1 MSARISRFAVF
12 SIITAIFVLLII
24 WKYVDIMLISPT
36 IVSRVNRPAQIVERG
51 PILDRNGRILAI
63 QTQMDSVTA
72 WMPNVTEKESTSVII
87 ADALAM
93 DSNLILNKFD
103 NYTGF
108 IYIKRKISPTESIR
122 IRSLIS
128 DGKIPGISL
137 EPEYGRNYPEQNLT
151 SHLTG
156 FAGIDN
162 TGLDGIELTYND
174 ILSPESDSNDG
185 IKYGNQIFLTID
197 LNIQYF
203 SRKLA
208 EKAYLEHDAD
218 SVMILVMDAG
228 NGDFLSWISIPDY
241 DPNTFGLANSKEKN
255 NLPVTFAYEP
265 GSVFKVFSLASE
277 MEIGGISPN
286 SHFYCE
292 GFYERQFSPDEVIR
306 INDLSVHGDV
316 SIADII
322 KYSCNS
328 GAAYASD
335 TVSKEDFYNK
345 INSFGFNSRTGL
357 AFVGETVGIL
367 QKPEYWS
374 GRSKPTIA
382 IGQEISVSAVQMITA
397 ATVLTNQGTL
407 LEPHIIDKIVSPEGK
422 LIKDFKREP
431 VRHVI
436 KPEIAKAMLLMMET
450 ATEPGGTARRTAI
463 DGLRIS
469 AKTGTAQKIDPN
481 SGRYSGS
488 SFVASTLAIFPT
500 GDPELIVYIV
510 IDTPKGDEFYG
521 GRIVT
526 PIIKELTEELVRY
539 LDIPMESEN
548 VIKHSGIIK
557 LTASDKFQPGNNLP
571 DLTGL
576 SKREI
581 LPLIA
586 LPGISVTIDGEGWV
600 VRQDPAPGT
609 PISEGMTIRLE
620 LE

>member
-1 MSARISRFAVF
+1 MSAKISRFAVF

-24 WKYVDIMLISPT
+24 WRYVDIMLISPT
-36 IVSRVNRPAQIVERG
+36 VVFRVNGPAQIVERG

-72 WMPNVTEKESTSVII
+72 WMPNVTEKEITSTII
-87 ADALAM
+87 AEALNM
-93 DSNLILNKFD
+93 DSTLILNKFN

-122 IRSLIS
+122 IRNLIRE
-128 DGKIPGISL
+128 GKIPGISL

-156 FAGIDN
+156 FVGIDN

-174 ILSPESDSNDG
+174 ILSPISDSDDG
-185 IKYGNQIFLTID
+185 IIYGNQIFLTID

-208 EKAYLEHDAD
+208 ERIYVEHDAD
-218 SVMILVMDAG
+218 SVMILVMDAKD
-228 NGDFLSWISIPDY
+228 GDFLSWVSIPDY
-241 DPNTFGLANSKEKN
+241 DPNTFGLASSVEKN
-255 NLPVTFAYEP
+255 NLPVTYAYEP
-265 GSVFKVFSLASE
+265 GSVFKIFSLSAE
-277 MEIGGISPN
+277 MELGGISPN
-286 SHFYCE
+286 SHFYCN
-292 GFYERQFSPDEVIR
+292 GFYEHIFSQDETVI
-306 INDLSVHGDV
+306 INCLGVHGDV
-316 SIADII
+316 SVQDII
-322 KYSCNS
+322 KFSCNS

-335 TVSKEDFYNK
+335 TVSKTDFYNK
-345 INSFGFNSRTGL
+345 LNSFGFSSRTGL
-357 AFVGETVGIL
+357 AFTGETIGIL
-367 QKPEYWS
+367 HKPEYWS

-397 ATVLTNQGTL
+397 ATILTNNGTL
-407 LEPHIIDKIVSPEGK
+407 LEPHIIDRIVSPEGK

-431 VRHVI
+431 VRRVI
-436 KPEIAKAMLLMMET
+436 KPEIANAMLLMMET
-450 ATEPGGTARRTAI
+450 ATEPGGTARRAAI

-469 AKTGTAQKIDPN
+469 AKTGTAQKIDPAT
-481 SGRYSGS
+481 GRYSTS

-500 GDPELIVYIV
+500 ENPEVIVYIV
-510 IDTPKGDEFYG
+510 IDTPKGDEFFG

-526 PIIKELTEELVRY
+526 PVIKELTEELVRY
-539 LDIPMESEN
+539 LDIPMESET

-557 LTASDKFQPGNNLP
+557 LTAADKFLPGEILP

-586 LPGISVTIDGEGWV
+586 LPGISVTIKGEGWV
-600 VRQDPAPGT
+600 VKQDPEPGT
-609 PISEGMTIRLE
+609 PIRKGMTIRLE

>member
-1 MSARISRFAVF
+1 MPARINRFAIF
-12 SIITAIFVLLII
+12 SILTSIFVLLII

-36 IVSRVNRPAQIVERG
+36 PNFRVTGPAQIIERG

-72 WMPNVTEKESTSVII
+72 WMPNVTEKEKASRII
-87 ADALAM
+87 AEALNM
-93 DSNLILNKFD
+93 NSDLLLEKFE
-103 NYTGF
+103 NNSGF
-108 IYIKRKISPTESIR
+108 IYIKRKISPTESTR
-122 IRSLIS
+122 IRNLINES
-128 DGKIPGISL
+128 VISGISL

-156 FAGIDN
+156 FTGIDN

-174 ILSPESDSNDG
+174 ILSPKPDSDDE
-185 IKYGNQIFLTID
+185 IIYGNQIFLTID

-208 EKAYLEHDAD
+208 KKAYNEYDAD
-218 SVMILVMDAG
+218 SVMILVMDAK
-228 NGDFLSWISIPDY
+228 NGDFLSWVSMPDY
-241 DPNTFGLANSKEKN
+241 DPNTFGLASSREKN
-255 NLPVTFAYEP
+255 NLPVTYAYEP
-265 GSVFKVFSLASE
+265 GSVFKIFSLGAE

-286 SHFYCE
+286 SHFYCD
-292 GFYERQFSPDEVIR
+292 GFYEHQFPNDETVK
-306 INDLSVHGDV
+306 INCLGVHGDV
-316 SIADII
+316 SVQDII

-335 TVSKEDFYNK
+335 TVSKKDFYNK
-345 INSFGFNSRTGL
+345 LNSFGFNSRTGL
-357 AFVGETVGIL
+357 AFTGETVGIL
-367 QKPEYWS
+367 KKPEDWS

-397 ATVLTNQGTL
+397 ATILTNQGTL
-407 LEPHIIDKIVSPEGK
+407 LQPHIIDKIVSPEGK
-422 LIKDFKREP
+422 LIKNFMREP

-450 ATEPGGTARRTAI
+450 ATESGGTARRTAI
-463 DGLRIS
+463 EGLRIS
-469 AKTGTAQKIDPN
+469 AKTGAAQKIDPN
-481 SGRYSGS
+481 TGKYSTS
-488 SFVASTLAIFPT
+488 FFVASTLAIFPT
-500 GDPELIVYIV
+500 DDPEVIIYIV
-510 IDTPKGDEFYG
+510 VDTPKGDEFYG

-539 LDIPMESEN
+539 LDIKMESDT
-548 VIKHSGIIK
+548 VINHSGIIRLSESKK
-557 LTASDKFQPGNNLP
+557 LEPGEYLP

-586 LPGISVTIDGEGWV
+586 LPEISVTIDGEGWV
-600 VRQDPAPGT
+600 VNQNPEPGT
-609 PISEGMTIRLE
+609 QIVKGMSIHLE

>member
-1 MSARISRFAVF
+1 
-12 SIITAIFVLLII
+12 
-24 WKYVDIMLISPT
+24 MLISPT
-36 IVSRVNRPAQIVERG
+36 PNFRVTGPAQIIERG

-72 WMPNVTEKESTSVII
+72 WMPNVTEKEKASGII
-87 ADALAM
+87 AEALNM
-93 DSNLILNKFD
+93 NSDLLLEKFE
-103 NYTGF
+103 NNSGF
-108 IYIKRKISPTESIR
+108 IYIKRKISPTESTR
-122 IRSLIS
+122 IRNLINES
-128 DGKIPGISL
+128 IIPGISL

-156 FAGIDN
+156 FTGIDN

-174 ILSPESDSNDG
+174 ILAPKPDTDDE
-185 IKYGNQIFLTID
+185 IIYGNQIFLTID

-208 EKAYLEHDAD
+208 EKAYNEYDAD
-218 SVMILVMDAG
+218 SVMVLVMDAK
-228 NGDFLSWISIPDY
+228 NGDFLSWVSMPDY
-241 DPNTFGLANSKEKN
+241 DPNTFGLASSREKN
-255 NLPVTFAYEP
+255 NLPVTYAYEP
-265 GSVFKVFSLASE
+265 GSVFKIFSLSAE

-286 SHFYCE
+286 SHFYCD
-292 GFYERQFSPDEVIR
+292 GFYEHQFPNDETVK
-306 INDLSVHGDV
+306 INCLGVHGDV
-316 SIADII
+316 SVQDII

-335 TVSKEDFYNK
+335 TVSKKDFYNK
-345 INSFGFNSRTGL
+345 LNSFGFNSRTGL
-357 AFVGETVGIL
+357 AFTGETVGIL
-367 QKPEYWS
+367 KKPEDWS

-397 ATVLTNQGTL
+397 ATILTNQGTL
-407 LEPHIIDKIVSPEGK
+407 LQPHIIDKIVSPEGK
-422 LIKDFKREP
+422 LIKNFMREP

-450 ATEPGGTARRTAI
+450 ATESGGTARRTAI
-463 DGLRIS
+463 EGLRIS

-481 SGRYSGS
+481 TGKYSTS

-500 GDPELIVYIV
+500 DDPEVIIYIV

-539 LDIPMESEN
+539 LDIKMKSDT
-548 VIKHSGIIK
+548 VINHSGIIK
-557 LTASDKFQPGNNLP
+557 LSESKKLEPGEYLP

-586 LPGISVTIDGEGWV
+586 LPEISVTIDGEGWV
-600 VRQDPAPGT
+600 VNQNPEPGT
-609 PISEGMTIRLE
+609 QIVKGMTIHLE

>member
-1 MSARISRFAVF
+1 MPAKISRFAVF
-12 SIITAIFVLLII
+12 AIITSIFVLLII

-36 IVSRVNRPAQIVERG
+36 PASRVSGPAQIVERG

-72 WMPNVTEKESTSVII
+72 WMPNVLDKNNTIKLLSETLNINSEII
-87 ADALAM
+87 K
-93 DSNLILNKFD
+93 SKFE

-108 IYIKRKISPTESIR
+108 VYIKRKISPTESHHIKD
-122 IRSLIS
+122 LIS
-128 DGKIPGISL
+128 EGKLAGISL

-151 SHLTG
+151 SHLSG
-156 FAGIDN
+156 FTGIDN
-162 TGLDGIELTYND
+162 IGLDGIELSYND
-174 ILSPESDSNDG
+174 ILAPKSNSDDE
-185 IKYGNQIFLTID
+185 IIYGNQLFLTID

-208 EKAYLEHDAD
+208 EKAYLQYNAD
-218 SVMILVMDAG
+218 SIMILVMDAK
-228 NGDFLSWISIPDY
+228 NGDFLSWVSIPDY
-241 DPNTFGLANSKEKN
+241 NPNTFGQASLEEKN
-255 NLPVTFAYEP
+255 NLPVTYAYEP

-277 MEIGGISPN
+277 MEIGGITPN
-286 SHFYCE
+286 THFYC
-292 GFYERQFSPDEVIR
+292 GGYYEHQFPDELVR
-306 INDLSVHGDV
+306 INDLGVHGDV
-316 SIADII
+316 SVADII
-322 KYSCNS
+322 KYSCNA

-357 AFVGETVGIL
+357 PFPGETTGIL
-367 QKPEYWS
+367 NKPENWS

-382 IGQEISVSAVQMITA
+382 IGQEISVSAVQIITA

-422 LIKDFKREP
+422 LIKDYKREP

-436 KPEIAKAMLLMMET
+436 KPEIAKALLLMMET
-450 ATEPGGTARRTAI
+450 ATETGGTARRSAI

-469 AKTGTAQKIDPN
+469 AKTGTAQKIDPE
-481 SGRYSGS
+481 SGKYSS
-488 SFVASTLAIFPT
+488 SSYVASTLAIFPT
-500 GDPELIVYIV
+500 YNPQIIMYIV
-510 IDTPKGDEFYG
+510 IDTPRGDEFYG

-539 LDIPMESEN
+539 MDIPIDTEN
-548 VIKHSGIIK
+548 IIEHSGIMK
-557 LTASDKFQPGNNLP
+557 LNSSEVLVLENTIPNLI
-571 DLTGL
+571 GL

-581 LPLIA
+581 LPLIS
-586 LPGISVTIDGEGWV
+586 LPDISVTIKGEGWV
-600 VRQDPAPGT
+600 ISQEPPPGT
-609 PISEGMTIRLE
+609 EIRKGMTVNLE

>member
-1 MSARISRFAVF
+1 MPAKISRFAIFAIVT
-12 SIITAIFVLLII
+12 SIFVLLIM

-36 IVSRVNRPAQIVERG
+36 PASRVSGPAQIVERG

-72 WMPNVTEKESTSVII
+72 WMPNILDKENTAELLSKALNIDLKII
-87 ADALAM
+87 Q
-93 DSNLILNKFD
+93 NKFD

-108 IYIKRKISPTESIR
+108 VYIKRKISPTESKHIKD
-122 IRSLIS
+122 LIS
-128 DGKIPGISL
+128 DGKLTGISL

-151 SHLTG
+151 SHLSG
-156 FAGIDN
+156 FTGIDN
-162 TGLDGIELTYND
+162 IGLDGIELTYND
-174 ILSPESDSNDG
+174 ILAPKSDSIDE
-185 IKYGNQIFLTID
+185 IIYGNQLFLTID

-208 EKAYLEHDAD
+208 AKAYNDYDAD
-218 SVMILVMDAG
+218 SVMILVMDAK
-228 NGDFLSWISIPDY
+228 NGDILSWVSIPDY
-241 DPNTFGLANSKEKN
+241 NPNNLNQANFKQKN
-255 NLPVTFAYEP
+255 NLPATYAYEP

-277 MEIGGISPN
+277 MEIGGITAN
-286 SHFYCE
+286 THFYCP
-292 GFYERQFSPDEVIR
+292 GYYENQFPDELVR
-306 INDLSVHGDV
+306 INDLGVHGDV

-345 INSFGFNSRTGL
+345 INSFGFNSRTGIP
-357 AFVGETVGIL
+357 FPGETTGIL
-367 QKPEYWS
+367 NKPENWS

-436 KPEIAKAMLLMMET
+436 KPELAKALLLMMET
-450 ATEPGGTARRTAI
+450 STETGGTARRAAI
-463 DGLRIS
+463 EGLRIS
-469 AKTGTAQKIDPN
+469 AKTGTAQKIDPK
-481 SGRYSGS
+481 SGRYSPN

-500 GDPELIVYIV
+500 DNPQIIMYMVM
-510 IDTPKGDEFYG
+510 DTPKGDEYYG

-539 LDIPMESEN
+539 MDIPIETDSIIE
-548 VIKHSGIIK
+548 HSGIMQLNSSEILIQGK
-557 LTASDKFQPGNNLP
+557 TIPNLI
-571 DLTGL
+571 GL

-581 LPLIA
+581 LPLISI
-586 LPGISVTIDGEGWV
+586 PDISVTIKGEGWV
-600 VRQDPAPGT
+600 ISQKPAPGT
-609 PISEGMTIRLE
+609 IIKKGMIINLE

>member
-1 MSARISRFAVF
+1 MPARMSRFAVF
-12 SIITAIFVLLII
+12 SIITSIFVLLII

-36 IVSRVNRPAQIVERG
+36 PVSRVTGPSQIVERG

-72 WMPNVTEKESTSVII
+72 WMPNVTGKEITSEIL
-87 ADALAM
+87 ADALNM
-93 DSNLILNKFD
+93 SSDLILKKLIN
-103 NYTGF
+103 NTGF

-122 IRSLIS
+122 IRDLIS
-128 DGKIPGISL
+128 NSEIPGISL

-156 FAGIDN
+156 FTGIDN

-174 ILSPESDSNDG
+174 ILAPKSDSDDE
-185 IKYGNQIFLTID
+185 IIYGNQLFLTID

-208 EKAYLEHDAD
+208 EKAYLEYDAD
-218 SVMILVMDAG
+218 SVMILVMDAE
-228 NGDFLSWISIPDY
+228 NGDFLSWVSIPDY
-241 DPNTFGLANSKEKN
+241 NPNIFGAASSIEKN
-255 NLPVTFAYEP
+255 NLPVTYAYEP
-265 GSVFKVFSLASE
+265 GSVFKIFSLASE
-277 MEIGGISPN
+277 MEIGGISSN
-286 SHFYCE
+286 SHFYCD
-292 GFYERQFSPDEVIR
+292 GFYEHVFPQDETVR
-306 INDLSVHGDV
+306 INCLGIHGDV
-316 SIADII
+316 SVQDII

-335 TVSKEDFYNK
+335 TVSREDFYNK
-345 INSFGFNSRTGL
+345 VISFGFNSRTGL
-357 AFVGETVGIL
+357 AFPGETAGIL
-367 QKPEYWS
+367 NQHEYWS

-422 LIKDFKREP
+422 LIRDFKREP

-450 ATEPGGTARRTAI
+450 ATEPGGTARRAAI

-469 AKTGTAQKIDPN
+469 AKTGTAQKYDPA
-481 SGRYSGS
+481 SGRYSVS
-488 SFVASTLAIFPT
+488 SFVASTLVIFPT
-500 GDPELIVYIV
+500 DNPELILYIV
-510 IDTPKGDEFYG
+510 IDTPMGDEFYG

-539 LDIPMESEN
+539 LDIQTESET
-548 VIKHSGIIK
+548 VIEHTGVIK
-557 LTASDKFQPGNNLP
+557 LTAAERLQQGENLP
-571 DLTGL
+571 NLIGL

-600 VRQDPAPGT
+600 VKQYPEPGT
-609 PISEGMTIRLE
+609 PIKEGMTIQLE

>member
-1 MSARISRFAVF
+1 MPAKISRFAVF
-12 SIITAIFVLLII
+12 SIVTSIFVLLII

-36 IVSRVNRPAQIVERG
+36 PASRVSGPAQIIERG

-72 WMPNVTEKESTSVII
+72 WMPNVIDPENTAQLLSN
-87 ADALAM
+87 ALDM
-93 DSNLILNKFD
+93 EINIVQNKFAS
-103 NYTGF
+103 YTGF
-108 IYIKRKISPTESIR
+108 LYIKRKISPTETKR
-122 IRSLIS
+122 INELITE
-128 DGKIPGISL
+128 GKLEGISL

-151 SHLTG
+151 SHLSG
-156 FAGIDN
+156 FTGIDN

-174 ILSPESDSNDG
+174 VLAPKPDSNEE
-185 IKYGNQIFLTID
+185 IIYGNQLFLTID

-208 EKAYLEHDAD
+208 EKAYNEYKAD
-218 SVMILVMDAG
+218 SVMILVMDAK
-228 NGDFLSWISIPDY
+228 NGDILSWVSMPDFN
-241 DPNTFGLANSKEKN
+241 PNTFGIASISDKN
-255 NLPVTFAYEP
+255 NLPVTYAYEP
-265 GSVFKVFSLASE
+265 GSVFKVFSLASLL
-277 MEIGGISPN
+277 EIGGITAN
-286 SHFYCE
+286 THFYCE
-292 GFYERQFSPDEVIR
+292 GHYENQFPDELVT
-306 INDLSVHGDV
+306 INDLGVHGDV
-316 SIADII
+316 SVADII

-335 TVSKEDFYNK
+335 TVSRENYYNK

-357 AFVGETVGIL
+357 PFPGETTGIL
-367 QKPEYWS
+367 NKPENWS

-422 LIKDFKREP
+422 LLKDFKREP

-436 KPEIAKAMLLMMET
+436 KPEIAKALLLMMET
-450 ATEPGGTARRTAI
+450 STESGGTARRAAI

-469 AKTGTAQKIDPN
+469 AKTGTAQKFDPK
-481 SGRYSGS
+481 SGKYSPS

-500 GDPELIVYIV
+500 ENPQIIMYMVM
-510 IDTPKGDEFYG
+510 DTPRGDEYYG

-526 PIIKELTEELVRY
+526 PMIKELTEELVRY
-539 LDIPMESEN
+539 LDIPIGTEN
-548 VIKHSGIIK
+548 IIEHSGIMK
-557 LTASDKFQPGNNLP
+557 LKSSDALIPGETIPNLI
-571 DLTGL
+571 GL

-581 LPLIA
+581 LPLIT
-586 LPGISVTIDGEGWV
+586 LPDLIVKISGEGWV
-600 VRQDPAPGT
+600 IKQTPAPGT
-609 PISEGMTIRLE
+609 EIKKGMTIILE